1 MQSKFK
7 TTEIEEGEVNFDLK
21 RVEKQEESSS
31 DDNLAFQLLDGEV
44 MDNRMANF
52 IGIHLLNDI
61 IQGDD
66 YEQTKNNVAD
76 QEPQIDS

>member
-1 MQSKFK
+1 
-7 TTEIEEGEVNFDLK
+7 
-21 RVEKQEESSS
+21 
-31 DDNLAFQLLDGEV
+31 LLDGEV